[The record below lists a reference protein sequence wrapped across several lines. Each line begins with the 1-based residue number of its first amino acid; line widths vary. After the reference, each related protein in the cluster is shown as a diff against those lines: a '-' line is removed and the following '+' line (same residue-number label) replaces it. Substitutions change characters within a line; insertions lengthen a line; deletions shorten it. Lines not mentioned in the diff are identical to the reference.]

1 MNEKILHEISRKGEN
16 YGSVDQKTDAAD
28 HMKEVTNNGVTY
40 LTFPALDATRIVTHA
55 FSTRMGGVSEGWYST
70 MNFSF
75 TRGDNREHVLENYS
89 RMAAALGVK
98 REKMVLTWQTHTTN
112 IRVVSEDDLGKGVV
126 KERDYRDIDGLLT
139 NMPGVTLVT
148 FLQTVCRYT
157 LWIRKHRA
165 IGLAHSGWRGTVN
178 RMGEKMVAAMKR
190 EYGSR
195 PEDLCLLCGTEY
207 LQ

>member
-1 MNEKILHEISRKGEN
+1 
-16 YGSVDQKTDAAD
+16 
-28 HMKEVTNNGVTY
+28 
-40 LTFPALDATRIVTHA
+40 
-55 FSTRMGGVSEGWYST
+55 
-70 MNFSF
+70 
-75 TRGDNREHVLENYS
+75 
-89 RMAAALGVK
+89 MAAALGVK

-148 FLQTVCRYT
+148 FFADCVPLYFVDP
-157 LWIRKHRA
+157 KHRA

-195 PEDLCLLCGTEY
+195 PESRKKIFPSLISARDAIRISCFPTGRWERSEGISARFLRSRRIRRVRMRGFAKNDI
-207 LQ
+207 